1 MNLFCLYKKRK
12 SIKKKK
18 EEKNAKKVSRGRSY
32 SNKKTGQEHVKK
44 FQQ

>member
-18 EEKNAKKVSRGRSY
+18 EEKNAIKSIARKKL
-32 SNKKTGQEHVKK
+32 Q
-44 FQQ
+44 